1 MTGSPGT
8 WTQDP
13 LLGLLLPLWQLVIG
27 VLVLAAVLLSVQR
40 LARRGNSRMTTAM
53 LVIGSVIVG
62 LAALSILVQK

>member
-27 VLVLAAVLLSVQR
+27 VLVLVAVLLSVQR
-40 LARRGNSRMTTAM
+40 LARRGHSRMTTAM
-53 LVIGSVIVG
+53 LVTGSVIVG
-62 LAALSILVQK
+62 LAVLSILVQE